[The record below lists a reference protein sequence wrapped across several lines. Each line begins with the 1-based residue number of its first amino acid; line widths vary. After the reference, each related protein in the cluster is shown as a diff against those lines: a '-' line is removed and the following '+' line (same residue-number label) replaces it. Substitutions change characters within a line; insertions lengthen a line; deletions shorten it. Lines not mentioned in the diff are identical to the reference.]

1 MVLLFWLSVFF
12 IFYTYAGY
20 PLLLW
25 LKGKTM
31 PKPIQKG
38 SVQPSVV
45 IVIVAHNES
54 SRIEAKI
61 ESCLKQNYPQDK
73 LSILVVSD
81 GSTDQTNE
89 LVSRF
94 AIPQVR
100 LLAHESRRGKA
111 SCLNDGVAHSTQP
124 VIVFTDA
131 RQRLHPDAVKRLVS
145 HLTDANVGAVS
156 GELVFE
162 DENGTPFSEGLGAY
176 WAYEKFIRNQEAL
189 SGSVIGVT
197 GALYAMRRSCFKPI
211 PPETILDDVAIPML
225 AAMDGWRIT
234 FEKGAIA
241 YDAPSTDAAR
251 EKIRKVRTI
260 AGNFQLTKLFRQTL
274 SPIHNPL
281 WLRFVSH
288 KIMRLLGPFALA
300 SALLANTQLARENSG
315 FYFWLWTA
323 HMGTYVL
330 LFLAIRFPHLQ
341 KLRTIRLGVTF
352 LYLNFFALLGLWSF
366 LFQSQSHLWQKSG
379 TDSTPNTRLKSR
391 NNS

>member
-1 MVLLFWLSVFF
+1 MALLFWLSVFF

-25 LKGKTM
+25 LQAKLN
-31 PKPIQKG
+31 PKQITLG
-38 SVQPSVV
+38 TTQPDVV
-45 IVIVAHNES
+45 IIIVAHNES
-54 SRIEAKI
+54 GRIETKI
-61 ESCLKQNYPQDK
+61 ESCLAQDYPSSK

-94 AIPQVR
+94 SKTQVR
-100 LLAHESRRGKA
+100 LLANASRRGKA
-111 SCLNDGVAHSTQP
+111 ACLNDGVAHCKQP
-124 VIVFTDA
+124 IIVFTDA
-131 RQRLHPDAVKRLVS
+131 RQRLHPEAIKRLVT
-145 HLTDANVGAVS
+145 HLADAKVGAVS

-162 DENGTPFSEGLGAY
+162 DENGSPFSEGIGAY
-176 WAYEKFIRNQEAL
+176 WAYEKFIRNQEAR

-197 GALYAMRRSCFKPI
+197 GALYAIRRECFKSI

-241 YDAPSTDAAR
+241 YDTPSIDATR

-260 AGNFQLTKLFRQTL
+260 AGNFQLAQLFRQTL
-274 SPIHNPL
+274 SPTRNPL

-288 KIMRLLGPFALA
+288 KMMRLIGPFALA
-300 SALLANTQLARENSG
+300 CALIANTLLARANSG
-315 FYFWLWTA
+315 FYFWLWTGQV
-323 HMGTYVL
+323 GTYSL
-330 LFLAIRFPHLQ
+330 LVLAIRFPSL
-341 KLRTIRLGVTF
+341 LRFRVIRLGVTF

-366 LFQSQSHLWQKSG
+366 LFQRQSHLWQKSEANH
-379 TDSTPNTRLKSR
+379 TQSTRLKSR
-391 NNS
+391 NNQ